1 MFHYRY
7 ASVFDRASSRPGH
20 YDVTVGD
27 DLGDDQW
34 HQIDIERRG
43 NHVVIKLDITRK
55 YLIPRNSRNALDIN
69 LDVSVGGLQGHAVN
83 VRVDPSLP
91 SLTLTDTVFKGC
103 FEDVTF
109 EKENILQA
117 TKLKSKHVKVIGNLQ
132 AKCSEDQ
139 EYFPPATLTTPSS
152 FIQLNIAR
160 QQNLNLKFK
169 FRTFEHSGV
178 LLHHN
183 LGSQDNERLLL
194 ELVKGKL
201 RLNLSSNILNA
212 QLNLSPKTP
221 SLANGL
227 WHKIE
232 LNFTHEEIRVQINN
246 EVLEKLLL
254 NISKVV
260 GNLSMKAEL
269 RIGSV
274 FSGKSSFIGCV
285 KEIDLNGRKNVMVT
299 SAMTKNVH
307 IDKCH
312 LIDRCFSNPC
322 FNGGHCLQCNNT
334 AQCDCLG
341 TDYQGLQCKEAVKK
355 VLEATKS
362 HAGSST
368 TDTSCGPLQPT
379 PTSSIT
385 SSFTKNSESSI
396 QHANSLINHHSSAKL
411 PSTVTLPLNIISKN
425 GSKSSFINFTG
436 SLTYA
441 SKLLTVSSSKPTTTV
456 TTTRSLN
463 YLTYTTIFTSASP
476 VNSFQ
481 ATTPFLV
488 RKTSITPLP
497 TSTVT
502 EISPFSVDINIPTEE
517 TTRKTDQRGIIIIE
531 KRNEVTTAGLE
542 KNQWLVYLFV
552 CVVFLLFVSLIVIIS
567 IKISRYPL
575 CECLKRSSRSGRES
589 LSRQDPMELD
599 QQHAK
604 EDNRERK
611 QPKSRSPSSF
621 DDSGIDRSDSGV
633 TSNRSSAEMNEETN
647 AEHRRDSE
655 IWLDCEVTILEG
667 SNESFKKGFLI
678 LQEGPP
684 LYTQQTF
691 GWSLE
696 DSATPRTNQSHH
708 EQGGQSHH
716 EHGDQSHHEQG
727 DNSKEISEN
736 VEDGTSFA
744 KSPEQRH
751 VTSRYHKLHGE
762 DSSSLENVYID
773 MKHRESKPSEE
784 EHLCR

>member
-1 MFHYRY
+1 M
-7 ASVFDRASSRPGH
+7 
-20 YDVTVGD
+20 
-27 DLGDDQW
+27 
-34 HQIDIERRG
+34 
-43 NHVVIKLDITRK
+43 
-55 YLIPRNSRNALDIN
+55 
-69 LDVSVGGLQGHAVN
+69 N

-341 TDYQGLQCKEAVKK
+341 TDYQGLQCKEAV
-355 VLEATKS
+355 
-362 HAGSST
+362 
-368 TDTSCGPLQPT
+368 
-379 PTSSIT
+379 
-385 SSFTKNSESSI
+385 
-396 QHANSLINHHSSAKL
+396 
-411 PSTVTLPLNIISKN
+411 
-425 GSKSSFINFTG
+425 
-436 SLTYA
+436 
-441 SKLLTVSSSKPTTTV
+441 
-456 TTTRSLN
+456 
-463 YLTYTTIFTSASP
+463 
-476 VNSFQ
+476 
-481 ATTPFLV
+481 
-488 RKTSITPLP
+488 RK
-497 TSTVT
+497 
-502 EISPFSVDINIPTEE
+502 FWK
-517 TTRKTDQRGIIIIE
+517 RQR
-531 KRNEVTTAGLE
+531 VM
-542 KNQWLVYLFV
+542 QV
-552 CVVFLLFVSLIVIIS
+552 
-567 IKISRYPL
+567 
-575 CECLKRSSRSGRES
+575 
-589 LSRQDPMELD
+589 
-599 QQHAK
+599 H
-604 EDNRERK
+604 
-611 QPKSRSPSSF
+611 
-621 DDSGIDRSDSGV
+621 
-633 TSNRSSAEMNEETN
+633 
-647 AEHRRDSE
+647 
-655 IWLDCEVTILEG
+655 
-667 SNESFKKGFLI
+667 
-678 LQEGPP
+678 PP
-684 LYTQQTF
+684 LTLLGDHYNPHQ
-691 GWSLE
+691 
-696 DSATPRTNQSHH
+696 RVQSHPVLLKI
-708 EQGGQSHH
+708 QNLQFNM
-716 EHGDQSHHEQG
+716 Q
-727 DNSKEISEN
+727 
-736 VEDGTSFA
+736 T
-744 KSPEQRH
+744 P
-751 VTSRYHKLHGE
+751 
-762 DSSSLENVYID
+762 
-773 MKHRESKPSEE
+773 
-784 EHLCR
+784 